1 MTVEYRRVDVF
12 SAENREVLPIYPLD
26 VFRTTEKG
34 ETEIQSGATT
44 LTAEMLELLVAV
56 DGKANVGDLEQ
67 QLQHLKPEVLRN
79 VLRALMSEGCIRQP
93 TVEEEMGL
101 DLTSFFAS
109 TAPAAAI
116 KWPIMLLMLLIG
128 MCLARSPKTTFTARV
143 SMESFS
149 LVPVPCALM

>member
-109 TAPAAAI
+109 TEPAAAPSAGAMASVSATRFCSEKSKAKI
-116 KWPIMLLMLLIG
+116 AGASGTVLHRT
-128 MCLARSPKTTFTARV
+128 ARS
-143 SMESFS
+143 S
-149 LVPVPCALM
+149 L

>member
-67 QLQHLKPEVLRN
+67 QLQHLKLH
-79 VLRALMSEGCIRQP
+79 Q
-93 TVEEEMGL
+93 
-101 DLTSFFAS
+101 
-109 TAPAAAI
+109 
-116 KWPIMLLMLLIG
+116 
-128 MCLARSPKTTFTARV
+128 
-143 SMESFS
+143 
-149 LVPVPCALM
+149 